1 MTNAAEAP
9 AGRERLTVLVALAVN
24 VSIAVLKGWV
34 GIATGSSATLAEAA
48 HSVADTTNQALLL
61 LSLSLGRR
69 PPDEQHPFGYGK
81 ERFLWSLIASLFMF
95 AAGAIFSFARGLYSI
110 LAGGGESGG
119 EFWPLYAVLGYALVA
134 ETISWARALTQ
145 TLPEARRRGM
155 NVIRF
160 SRQSSDPTTKA
171 VLYEDSVAVLGVVIA
186 LVGVAVHQL
195 TGDPLAENVA
205 AMLVGV
211 LLMGI
216 GVGLFRDTKGLV
228 IGEAAPEDERRRI
241 RATIEGHP
249 EVLGVIDLRT
259 MYMGPRMLIVAA
271 RVDLRDDVEA
281 AVIER
286 LSDMIDGELRAAVS
300 SVRQVFLD
308 ATPRTSGRR
317 RG

>member
-1 MTNAAEAP
+1 
-9 AGRERLTVLVALAVN
+9 
-24 VSIAVLKGWV
+24 
-34 GIATGSSATLAEAA
+34 
-48 HSVADTTNQALLL
+48 
-61 LSLSLGRR
+61 
-69 PPDEQHPFGYGK
+69 
-81 ERFLWSLIASLFMF
+81 
-95 AAGAIFSFARGLYSI
+95 
-110 LAGGGESGG
+110 
-119 EFWPLYAVLGYALVA
+119 
-134 ETISWARALTQ
+134 
-145 TLPEARRRGM
+145 
-155 NVIRF
+155 
-160 SRQSSDPTTKA
+160 
-171 VLYEDSVAVLGVVIA
+171 
-186 LVGVAVHQL
+186 
-195 TGDPLAENVA
+195 
-205 AMLVGV
+205 MLVGV